1 MMRRLTITYF
11 ILLTSLVV
19 TSCFERSST
28 EDAQSPLSEDLEAA
42 EPSLPEST
50 ESRIIFRDRSGATL
64 TVETGN
70 TSPKVLLSA
79 GKTEEFSVPVK
90 IRFQGGESD
99 IDFRRSTEMAPD
111 EEDWWD
117 FDDDKN
123 LFEVGWS
130 IAFLRSLSEADRVF
144 LEIKLSET
152 ERTALVFD
160 VEDRERGLLVSCLEQ
175 NAERVDN
182 EMRALGLGK
191 YAPPEPASAPK
202 PAPLAIDLD
211 EDAMFYLYDEY
222 ILLMPKIS
230 QSGVLPTPT
239 EKDYQAIK
247 ATKKT
252 EHPVS
257 SMINYYKTA
266 YPDAIEAAENFVM
279 DGGFESIDQW
289 AHIGDRIQ
297 IGMVAWTLD
306 TRTEGHV
313 TEVRGFTR
321 EEIASFEQGKREY
334 VELIQAFSDR
344 EMEWFRE
351 SYQRFKQGTQ

>member
-1 MMRRLTITYF
+1 MKKRLTNTCLF
-11 ILLTSLVV
+11 LFCALLL
-19 TSCFERSST
+19 TSCFERSSN
-28 EDAQSPLSEDLEAA
+28 EDSQPPPSEELEAA
-42 EPSLPEST
+42 EPKLPEST
-50 ESRIIFRDRSGATL
+50 ESRIYFRDRSGATL

-79 GKTEEFSVPVK
+79 GKTKEFSVPVK
-90 IRFQGGESD
+90 IRFQGGDSD
-99 IDFRRSTEMAPD
+99 TNYRNSTEMAPD

-123 LFEVGWS
+123 VFEVGWS

-160 VEDRERGLLVSCLEQ
+160 VEDRERGLLVTCLEQ

-191 YAPPEPASAPK
+191 YAPREATPIAK
-202 PAPLAIDLD
+202 PNPLAMDLD
-211 EDAMFYLYDEY
+211 EEAMFYLYEEY
-222 ILLMPKIS
+222 ILLMSKIS

-239 EKDYQAIK
+239 EKDYQAIN

-252 EHPVS
+252 ERPVS

-266 YPDAIEAAENFVM
+266 YPEAIAAAETFVL

-289 AHIGDRIQ
+289 AKIGDRVQ

-306 TRTEGHV
+306 TRSEGHV
-313 TEVRGFTR
+313 EEVRNFTR
-321 EEIASFEQGKREY
+321 DEIASFEQGRREY

-344 EMEWFRE
+344 EMEWFKE
-351 SYQRFKQGTQ
+351 SYQRFKKGTQ